1 MRKIF
6 PTCFV
11 LAVLLSIIPA
21 YVFAFTPSG
30 LLEIHYI
37 NVGWGTSVLV
47 IGPDGT
53 RILMDGG
60 RQGMGTS
67 KVKPYMQSIGLMPAD
82 GLTYML
88 ASHQHSDHID
98 GLTEVITGGYD
109 VLNRIYYN
117 GSDYSTPNV
126 TAFRNAAATTTADSL
141 TAIALGT
148 VIQLGNGATATCVAA
163 NGSVWGYG
171 AVPGASG
178 EENDCSIGLLIKY
191 NHFEYLYAGD
201 LGGGDADNSCTGR
214 NTSQANV
221 ETPLAQTIM
230 PGGAHPLLTSYGVE
244 VIHVNHHGSESSTNP
259 DYMNLLTPRFACI
272 ATGSGQSPDYMF
284 PRHDVVDHVLLA
296 GVSCVTAP
304 AATVLQ
310 SEEGNPAGSLTSY
323 SGYCVGDFTFKTA
336 GLINYIVNGDGAV
349 TEGPDE
355 RAALGMPL
363 TIALDEPPSDTTTP
377 AVQVTSPNGG
387 EQWSISSMH
396 SITWTASDVVGIAS
410 YAIDYSTN
418 SGSSWL
424 AVQPQTSGN
433 PQTFLWTVP
442 SPASS
447 NCLVRLK
454 AWDIVGNLGSDN
466 SNAVFSI
473 IVLGDTTSPFVHVNA
488 PNGGE
493 SWNMGTSHNITWSAG
508 DNVGITNYKIEYST
522 DTGTNWLPIQ
532 DWTSGNPG
540 SYSWAVPGTASTQ
553 CRVKVSCRDA
563 ASNTGTDN
571 SDNNFT
577 IYDPPPTVTVTSP
590 NGAETWD
597 CGTSH
602 NITWTDSDNLGITS
616 FKLENSTDAGS
627 SWLLIQDW
635 VAGDP
640 HTFNWIVPNIPSTLN
655 RIRVSCRDTSS
666 GIGSDISNSN
676 FIIRDNMPPSVTVT
690 SPNGGDNWEIG
701 SDHNIIWSATDNV
714 AVTSFKIEYSI
725 NSGLS
730 WLQVQDWTNGNP
742 GTFSWNLPNT
752 PSNQCRVK
760 ISCRDAASGLGYDFS
775 DGDFSIGDATAPI
788 VNITSPIGSENWNA
802 GTSHNITWTSTDN
815 VGVTSYKLDYSI
827 DGGAGWISIQD
838 WISGDPHLFAWTVPN
853 TVSSDC
859 RVRVSCRD
867 AASNSGFDTSDAS
880 FTIFDSAP
888 VVVVTSPNGGEV
900 WNIGQVYDITWT
912 ATDNIEVAQYKI
924 EYSTDDGANWV
935 DPPIRD
941 WTDGNPQTYSWTI
954 PDTPS
959 ALCLVKVSCRDNALN
974 LGLDNT
980 DGNFTIFV
988 SLPGCN
994 YVVGDVN
1001 NSGGFSG
1008 LDVTYSVRYFKGGP
1022 DPLYSCECP
1031 TGSGNTWYVVGDVNG
1046 SCSFSGLDVTY
1057 MVRYFKGGPAPMAC
1071 PSCPPSLLAPPG
1083 PLVKPSEIPAGN
1095 GIIERENDR

>member
-1 MRKIF
+1 MR
-6 PTCFV
+6 FV
-11 LAVLLSIIPA
+11 LAVLLLIIPA
-21 YVFAFTPSG
+21 YAFAFTPSG

-82 GLTYML
+82 GLTFML

-98 GLTEVITGGYD
+98 GLTEVINGGYN

-141 TAIALGT
+141 TAIPLGT

-163 NGSVWGYG
+163 NGSVLGYG
-171 AVPGASG
+171 TVPGASG
-178 EENDCSIGLLIKY
+178 EENDCSVGLLIKY
-191 NHFEYLYAGD
+191 NHFEYLFAGD
-201 LGGGDADNSCTGR
+201 MGGGDADNSCTGR
-214 NTSQANV
+214 NTSQSNV
-221 ETPLAQTIM
+221 ETPLAEAIM
-230 PGGAHPLLTSYGVE
+230 PGGGHPLLTSYGVE
-244 VIHVNHHGSESSTNP
+244 VLHVNHHGSESSTNP
-259 DYMNLLTPRFACI
+259 DYMNLLTPKFACI

-284 PRHDVVDHVLLA
+284 PRHDVVDNVLRA
-296 GVSCVTAP
+296 GVYCVTAP
-304 AATVLQ
+304 PATVLQ
-310 SEEGNPAGSLTSY
+310 SEEGYPAGSLTSY
-323 SGYCVGDFTFKTA
+323 TGYCVGNFTFKTA
-336 GLINYIVNGDGAV
+336 GLVNYVVNGDGAV

-363 TIALDEPPSDTTTP
+363 TVPLDEPPSDTTTP
-377 AVQVTSPNGG
+377 AVQVTLPNGG
-387 EQWSISSMH
+387 EQWSISSAH
-396 SITWTASDVVGIAS
+396 NITWTASDIVGIAS

-418 SGSSWL
+418 SGGSWL

-447 NCLVRLK
+447 NCLVRVK
-454 AWDIVGNLGSDN
+454 AWDAAGNMGSDN

-473 IVLGDTTSPFVHVNA
+473 IVLGDTTTPFVHVNV

-508 DNVGITNYKIEYST
+508 DNVGVTNYKIEYST

-532 DWTSGNPG
+532 DWTVGNPG
-540 SYSWAVPGTASTQ
+540 GYAWTVPGTASTQ
-553 CRVKVSCRDA
+553 CRVKVSCMDA

-577 IYDPPPTVTVTSP
+577 IYDPPPTVTVISP

-597 CGTSH
+597 CGTAH
-602 NITWTDSDNLGITS
+602 NITWTDSDNLGITT

-635 VAGDP
+635 TSGDP
-640 HTFNWIVPNIPSTLN
+640 HTFSWIVPNTPSTLN
-655 RIRVSCRDTSS
+655 RIRISCQDTSN
-666 GIGSDISNSN
+666 GTGSDISNSN
-676 FIIRDNMPPSVTVT
+676 FIIRDNTPPTVTVT
-690 SPNGGDNWEIG
+690 SPNGGENWEIG
-701 SDHNIIWSATDNV
+701 SAHDIAWSATDNV

-725 NSGLS
+725 NGGLS

-742 GTFSWNLPNT
+742 GTFSWNIPNT
-752 PSNQCRVK
+752 PSGQCRVK
-760 ISCRDAASGLGYDFS
+760 ISCRDAASSLGSDFS
-775 DGDFSIGDATAPI
+775 NNDFTIGDATAPI
-788 VNITSPIGSENWNA
+788 VNITSPVGGENWNA

-815 VGVTSYKLDYSI
+815 SGVISYKLDYST
-827 DGGAGWISIQD
+827 DGGSGWVSIHD

-853 TVSSDC
+853 TVSSNC

-867 AASNSGFDTSDAS
+867 GASNVSFDTSDTS
-880 FTIFDSAP
+880 FAIFDSAP
-888 VVVVTSPNGGEV
+888 SVTVLSPNGGET
-900 WNIGQVYDITWT
+900 WNIGQAYNITWD
-912 ATDNIEVAQYKI
+912 AVDNLGIAQYRI
-924 EYSTDDGANWV
+924 EYSTDNGVNWV
-935 DPPIRD
+935 APAIQD
-941 WTDGNPQTYSWTI
+941 WTDGNPETFSWTI
-954 PDTPS
+954 PNTPS
-959 ALCLVKVSCRDNALN
+959 ALCRVKISCRDDALN
-974 LGLDNT
+974 LGVDSTN
-980 DGNFTIFV
+980 GIFTIFI
-988 SLPGCN
+988 SAPGCN
-994 YVVGDVN
+994 YVTGDVN

-1022 DPLYSCECP
+1022 DPLYACECP

-1057 MVRYFKGGPAPMAC
+1057 MVRYFKGGPAPMPC

-1083 PLVKPSEIPAGN
+1083 PLVKPFEFPVIKNPTGH
-1095 GIIERENDR
+1095 ENEK